1 MTISDLLIIAAG
13 VLMGNLIV
21 ALIEHW
27 WKKRK

>member
-21 ALIEHW
+21 ALIELW